1 VATPLSICTEEE
13 QHAVIRFLWAEGVAG
28 AEISGRISASYRN
41 STSLNVVF
49 VNGFP
54 YLIKVS
60 LMMNHVD
67 TYPCSL
73 FMKTLN
79 ESIPC
84 F

>member
-1 VATPLSICTEEE
+1 MATPLSICIEEE
-13 QHAVIRFLWAEGVAG
+13 QHAVIRFLWAEVVPGT
-28 AEISGRISASYRN
+28 EISGRIFASHGN
-41 STSLNVVF
+41 STSLNAVF

-54 YLIKVS
+54 CLKVS

-67 TYPCSL
+67 TYPCSV

-79 ESIPC
+79 ESVPC